1 MKATIEKK
9 FKFSVLLNIIL
20 LLGMMLVFVRGGML
34 VA

>member
-20 LLGMMLVFVRGGML
+20 LLGMMFVFVRG
-34 VA
+34 VC

>member
-20 LLGMMLVFVRGGML
+20 LLGMMFVFVRGGC
-34 VA
+34 